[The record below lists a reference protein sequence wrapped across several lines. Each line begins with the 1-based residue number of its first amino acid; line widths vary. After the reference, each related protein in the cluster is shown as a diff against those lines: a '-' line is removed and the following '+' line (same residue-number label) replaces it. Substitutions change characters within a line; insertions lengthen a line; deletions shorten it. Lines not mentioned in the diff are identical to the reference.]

1 MTLSGVITVVLLVL
15 KVLNIINISWWIVF
29 APIAIVMLIKI
40 LFFAAI
46 HIFLK

>member
-29 APIAIVMLIKI
+29 APVVIVALIQIIIFVVLHLI
-40 LFFAAI
+40 L
-46 HIFLK
+46 K

>member
-15 KVLNIINISWWIVF
+15 KVLSIINISWWIVF
-29 APIAIVMLIKI
+29 APVVIVMLIKI

>member
-29 APIAIVMLIKI
+29 APVIIVMLIKI
-40 LFFAAI
+40 LFFVTI